1 MQVLVKL
8 FGGVRE
14 AVGEKELSVTLPEGA
29 SVAELRA
36 LLARERQLR
45 RGDAHDRIEQ
55 GVEVRQ
61 LVAVGARM
69 RESLDVAHD
78 RGGPIDPFHRFFD
91 ELPALL
97 DPLRSFDVGRVSGRA
112 RCELRPEVA

>member
-36 LLARERQLR
+36 LLARE
-45 RGDAHDRIEQ
+45 H
-55 GVEVRQ
+55 
-61 LVAVGARM
+61 AV
-69 RESLDVAHD
+69 
-78 RGGPIDPFHRFFD
+78 FD
-91 ELPALL
+91 ELGERLAASVNLEVV
-97 DPLRSFDVGRVSGRA
+97 PLETS
-112 RCELRPEVA
+112 LRDGDEVAFIPPLGGG